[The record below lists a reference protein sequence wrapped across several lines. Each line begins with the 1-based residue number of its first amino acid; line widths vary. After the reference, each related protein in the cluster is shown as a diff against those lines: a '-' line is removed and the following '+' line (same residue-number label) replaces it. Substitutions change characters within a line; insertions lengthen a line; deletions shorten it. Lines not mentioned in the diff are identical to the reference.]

1 MDILKEAVK
10 RIRKIDPQKIVLFG
24 SYAYGNPT
32 SESDIDLFIVKDL
45 EGKSKRD
52 WEVEA
57 KLQLV
62 DLIMETHLAFD
73 IFVDSAESVLQR
85 LKEDSFYKEIFTK
98 GKILYAK

>member
-1 MDILKEAVK
+1 MDILQEAVE
-10 RIRKIDPQKIVLFG
+10 RIRKIDPERIVLFG
-24 SYAYGNPT
+24 SYAYGKPT
-32 SESDIDLFIVKDL
+32 RESDIDIFIVKNL

-62 DLIMETHLAFD
+62 DLIMKTHMAFD
-73 IFVDSAESVLQR
+73 IFVDSPESIHKKVE
-85 LKEDSFYKEIFTK
+85 EDSFYKEIFTK

>member
-1 MDILKEAVK
+1 MDILQEVVK

-24 SYAYGNPT
+24 SYAYGKPT

-45 EGKSKRD
+45 EGRSKRD

-62 DLIMETHLAFD
+62 DLIMKTHMAFD
-73 IFVDSAESVLQR
+73 IFVDSAESVQQR
-85 LKEDSFYKEIFTK
+85 IKEDSFYKEIFTN